1 MAVTPV
7 GSDLL
12 AAQATSGLKLD
23 DLLRVLLTELTH
35 QDPFKPVDNKD
46 FMAQIA
52 QFASLDSSRQLNDNL
67 VQLLTVQALNQS
79 VGLIGLRVSADLG
92 GGQIVNGT
100 VTAVDM
106 QTGVPHVT
114 LQDDTGADIANV
126 TLGQLT
132 TIRRDAAGANSP

>member
-1 MAVTPV
+1 MAISPV

-12 AAQATSGLKLD
+12 TANATAGLKLD

-79 VGLIGLRVSADLG
+79 VGLIGLNVSADLG

-100 VTAVDM
+100 VKAVDL

-114 LQDDTGADIANV
+114 IQDSSGNNIADV

-132 TIRRDAAGANSP
+132 TIRRP

>member
-1 MAVTPV
+1 MAIAPV

-12 AAQATSGLKLD
+12 AANATSGLKLD
-23 DLLRVLLTELTH
+23 DLLRVMLTELTH

-67 VQLLTVQALNQS
+67 TQLLTVQALNQS
-79 VGLIGLRVSADLG
+79 VGLIGRTVSADLG
-92 GGQIVNGT
+92 GGQIANGI
-100 VTAVDM
+100 VDSVDM
-106 QTGVPHVT
+106 QTGVPRVNIK
-114 LQDDTGADIANV
+114 DSTGVIVAEV

-132 TIRRDAAGANSP
+132 TIRR

>member
-1 MAVTPV
+1 MAIAPV

-12 AAQATSGLKLD
+12 QANATAGLKLD

-67 VQLLTVQALNQS
+67 VQLLSVQALNQS
-79 VGLIGLRVSADLG
+79 VGLIGLNVSADLG
-92 GGQIVNGT
+92 GGQVIDGV
-100 VTAVDM
+100 VKAVDL

-114 LQDDTGADIANV
+114 IQDQFGNNIANV

-132 TIRRDAAGANSP
+132 TIRRPGQ

>member
-1 MAVTPV
+1 MAVTPI

-12 AAQATSGLKLD
+12 AANATAGLKLD

-52 QFASLDSSRQLNDNL
+52 QFASLDTSRQLNDNV

-79 VGLIGLRVSADLG
+79 VGLIGRKVSADLG
-92 GGQIVNGT
+92 NGQIVDAT
-100 VTAVDM
+100 VQGVDL
-106 QTGVPHVT
+106 QTGVPRVT
-114 LQDDTGADIANV
+114 LQNDQVLVIANV

-132 TIRRDAAGANSP
+132 TIRR

>member
-1 MAVTPV
+1 MAIAPV

-12 AAQATSGLKLD
+12 AANATAGLKLD
-23 DLLRVLLTELTH
+23 DLLQVLLTELTH

-79 VGLIGLRVSADLG
+79 VGLIGRKVSADIG

-100 VTAVDM
+100 VQSVDL
-106 QTGVPHVT
+106 QTGVPRVDIVDDVT
-114 LQDDTGADIANV
+114 GNTIAQV

-132 TIRRDAAGANSP
+132 TIRH

>member
-12 AAQATSGLKLD
+12 AANATAGLKLD
-23 DLLRVLLTELTH
+23 DLLRVMLTELTH

-67 VQLLTVQALNQS
+67 TQLLTVQALNQS
-79 VGLIGLRVSADLG
+79 VGLIGRTVSADLG

-100 VTAVDM
+100 VDSVDM
-106 QTGVPHVT
+106 QSGVPRVNIKDAAT
-114 LQDDTGADIANV
+114 NAIVAEV

-132 TIRRDAAGANSP
+132 TIRR

>member
-7 GSDLL
+7 GSNLL

-132 TIRRDAAGANSP
+132 TIRRDAAGRSSP

>member
-1 MAVTPV
+1 MAVSPV

-12 AAQATSGLKLD
+12 AANATAGLKLD
-23 DLLRVLLTELTH
+23 DLLQVLLTELTH

-79 VGLIGLRVSADLG
+79 VGLIGRTVSADLG
-92 GGQIVNGT
+92 NGQIVNGI
-100 VTAVDM
+100 VRSVDL
-106 QTGVPHVT
+106 QTGIPRVVIENE
-114 LQDDTGADIANV
+114 QGAQIANV

-132 TIRRDAAGANSP
+132 TIRQP

>member
-1 MAVTPV
+1 MATAINATP
-7 GSDLL
+7 GL
-12 AAQATSGLKLD
+12 ASAATPSLQLS

-79 VGLIGLRVSADLG
+79 VGLIGLQVSADLG
-92 GGQIVNGT
+92 GGQIVDGK
-100 VTAVDM
+100 VKAVDL

-114 LQDDTGADIANV
+114 IEDQFGNDVANV

-132 TIRRDAAGANSP
+132 TIRRP

>member
-1 MAVTPV
+1 MAISPV
-7 GSDLL
+7 D
-12 AAQATSGLKLD
+12 ATAGLKLD
-23 DLLRVLLTELTH
+23 DLLQVLLTELTH

-79 VGLIGLRVSADLG
+79 VGLIGRTVSADTG
-92 GGQIVNGT
+92 GGQIVNGI
-100 VTAVDM
+100 VQAVDL
-106 QTGVPHVT
+106 QTGAPRVAI
-114 LQDDTGADIANV
+114 QDPATGQVIANV

-132 TIRRDAAGANSP
+132 TIRR

>member
-1 MAVTPV
+1 MAIAPV

-12 AAQATSGLKLD
+12 AANATAGLKLD
-23 DLLRVLLTELTH
+23 DLLQVLLTELTH

-79 VGLIGLRVSADLG
+79 VGLIGRTVSADLG
-92 GGQIVNGT
+92 DGQIVNGT
-100 VTAVDM
+100 VQGVDL
-106 QTGVPHVT
+106 QTGVPRVT
-114 LQDDTGADIANV
+114 IGDANGNTIANV

-132 TIRRDAAGANSP
+132 TIRR

>member
-1 MAVTPV
+1 MAIAPV

-12 AAQATSGLKLD
+12 AANASAGLKLD
-23 DLLRVLLTELTH
+23 DLLQVLLTELTH

-67 VQLLTVQALNQS
+67 VQLLSVQALNQS
-79 VGLIGLRVSADLG
+79 VGLIGRTVSADVG
-92 GGQIVNGT
+92 NGQIVNGT
-100 VTAVDM
+100 VQAVDL

-114 LQDDTGADIANV
+114 IQDSSGNSIANV

-132 TIRRDAAGANSP
+132 TIRR

>member
-7 GSDLL
+7 GPDLL

-79 VGLIGLRVSADLG
+79 VGLIGLTVSADLG

-114 LQDDTGADIANV
+114 LDDDLGNKIANV

-132 TIRRDAAGANSP
+132 TIRRQGQAGTSP

>member
-1 MAVTPV
+1 MAIAPV

-12 AAQATSGLKLD
+12 QANATAGLKLD

-67 VQLLTVQALNQS
+67 VQLLSVQALNQS
-79 VGLIGLRVSADLG
+79 GS
-92 GGQIVNGT
+92 
-100 VTAVDM
+100 M
-106 QTGVPHVT
+106 S
-114 LQDDTGADIANV
+114 
-126 TLGQLT
+126 
-132 TIRRDAAGANSP
+132 RRISVAARSSMESSRPSTCRPVCRT

>member
-1 MAVTPV
+1 MAVSPV
-7 GSDLL
+7 SSDLL
-12 AAQATSGLKLD
+12 TANATAGLKLD

-79 VGLIGLRVSADLG
+79 VGLIGRTVSADLG
-92 GGQIVNGT
+92 NGQIVNGT
-100 VTAVDM
+100 VQGVDL
-106 QTGVPHVT
+106 QTGVPRVT
-114 LQDDTGADIANV
+114 IEDGQGIQIANV

-132 TIRRDAAGANSP
+132 TIRR